1 MINNIILLVI
11 ILNIL
16 LLIREENSYKNIL
29 NYINAIEMFGGTVYI
44 VYDYENRDSVLKK
57 LEKVNGIL
65 LPGGNKVG
73 KLDFFLINYALFNNI
88 KLLGIC
94 QGMQSMAIYSS
105 NENIIRIGNYK
116 HKQNEGYVHKVRLYD
131 STLKKLINK
140 EELYVNS
147 HHLETVT
154 GSNYFRV
161 VGISDDGLIEAIESD
176 NNTFQLGI
184 QWHPEKMIEYDLDSR
199 IILSNFVRHL

>member
-1 MINNIILLVI
+1 MI

-44 VYDYENRDSVLKK
+44 VYDYENKDNVLKL
-57 LEKVNGIL
+57 LEIIDGIL

-73 KLDFFLINYALFNNI
+73 KLDFFLINYALINDL

-94 QGMQSMAIYSS
+94 QGMQSMAIYNS
-105 NENIIRIGNYK
+105 NEKIISIENDK
-116 HKQNEGYVHKVRLYD
+116 HKQNEGYVHKVKLYD
-131 STLKKLINK
+131 SKLKNLINK
-140 EELYVNS
+140 EKLYVNS
-147 HHLETVT
+147 HHMETVT
-154 GSNYFRV
+154 GSNYFKI
-161 VGISDDGLIEAIESD
+161 VGFSDDGLIEAIESD
-176 NNTFQLGI
+176 NNIFQLGI

-199 IILSNFVRHL
+199 VILNSFVNY

>member
-1 MINNIILLVI
+1 MINNIFLLVI

-16 LLIREENSYKNIL
+16 LLIREESSYKNIL

-44 VYDYENRDSVLKK
+44 VYDYENKDKVLKK
-57 LEKVNGIL
+57 LEIVDGIL
-65 LPGGNKVG
+65 LPGGNNVG
-73 KLDFFLINYALFNNI
+73 KLDFFLINYALVNKL

-131 STLKKLINK
+131 SKLKNLINK

-147 HHLETVT
+147 HHMETVT

-199 IILSNFVRHL
+199 IILSNFVRHW

>member
-1 MINNIILLVI
+1 MINNIFLLVI

-16 LLIREENSYKNIL
+16 LLIREESSYKNIL

-44 VYDYENRDSVLKK
+44 VYDYENKDKVLKK
-57 LEKVNGIL
+57 LEIVDGIL

-73 KLDFFLINYALFNNI
+73 KLDFFLINYALVNKL

-131 STLKKLINK
+131 SKLKNLINK

-147 HHLETVT
+147 HHMETVT

-161 VGISDDGLIEAIESD
+161 VGISDDDLIEAIESD

-199 IILSNFVRHL
+199 IILSNFVRHW

>member
-1 MINNIILLVI
+1 MI

-16 LLIREENSYKNIL
+16 LLIREENSYENIL
-29 NYINAIEMFGGTVYI
+29 NYINAIMMFGGTVYT
-44 VYDYENRDSVLKK
+44 VYDYENKGKVLKL

-73 KLDFFLINYALFNNI
+73 KLDFFLINYAIVNKL

-94 QGMQSMAIYSS
+94 QGMQSMAIYNS
-105 NENIIRIGNYK
+105 NEKIIKIGNGK
-116 HKQNEGYVHKVRLYD
+116 HKQNEGYVHKVKLYD
-131 STLKKLINK
+131 SKLKNLINK

-147 HHLETVT
+147 HHMETVT

-161 VGISDDGLIEAIESD
+161 IGISDDGLIEAIESD
-176 NNTFQLGI
+176 NNIFQLGI
-184 QWHPEKMIEYDLDSR
+184 EWHPEKMIDYDLDSR
-199 IILSNFVRHL
+199 IILNSFVNY

>member
-29 NYINAIEMFGGTVYI
+29 NYINAIEMFGGTAYI
-44 VYDYENRDSVLKK
+44 VYDYENKDRVLKK
-57 LEKVNGIL
+57 LEIIDGIL

-73 KLDFFLINYALFNNI
+73 KLDFFLINYALFNNL

-94 QGMQSMAIYSS
+94 QGMQSMAIYNS
-105 NENIIRIGNYK
+105 NEKIIRIGNDK
-116 HKQNEGYVHKVRLYD
+116 HKQNEGYVHKVKLYD
-131 STLKKLINK
+131 SKLKTFINK

-154 GSNYFRV
+154 GSNYFRTI
-161 VGISDDGLIEAIESD
+161 GLSDDGLIEAIESD

-184 QWHPEKMIEYDLDSR
+184 QWHPEKMVEYDLDSR
-199 IILSNFVRHL
+199 IILRNFVKS